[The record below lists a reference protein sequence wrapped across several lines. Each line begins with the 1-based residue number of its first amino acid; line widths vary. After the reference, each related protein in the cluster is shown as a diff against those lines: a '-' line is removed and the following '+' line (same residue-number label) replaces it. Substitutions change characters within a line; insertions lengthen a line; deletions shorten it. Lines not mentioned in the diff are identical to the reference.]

1 MPDPYG
7 GGAVSAARLV
17 AICAAVLSQAP
28 APAQSKSGFEY
39 NGIIHVSW
47 WYNEY
52 TYAAATTSRQAL
64 ATTHANWASVLVT
77 WYQSTI
83 TSTSI
88 AADSIKTPT
97 DDALRQAIQELHNQ
111 GLKVMLKPHVD
122 LSQDPNHWR
131 GEINPADRDAWF
143 ASYKPF
149 ILKYAQMAQD
159 QGVEGLCIG
168 TELIQMSG
176 TVNRDRWNNVIDA
189 IRAVYSGVLT
199 YAANATSAADEFT
212 SVSFWE
218 ELDLIGLDGY
228 FPLTN
233 HKDPSLEELVAA
245 WQYNS
250 AHLNIVAAVEN
261 LHNTYPEK
269 PVIFT
274 EIGYRSASG
283 ANTAPYSSTLPA
295 GYGGYDLTEQRNC
308 YEAFYEVWSQQASW
322 VKGVFWW
329 AWPVNPPGANDT
341 DYNPRGKP
349 AEEVLRTWQGPPESA
364 LNAVVSAADYR
375 ADGVAPGA
383 IVSLW
388 GTSLASGTITAPM
401 PFPLPT
407 SLGDTR
413 VTFGG
418 IPAPLFFVSPGQVNA
433 QAPFEVPP
441 GSAVVEVT
449 SNLGAARMTV
459 TVAAAGPGIFTRN
472 MQGTGEGA
480 ILDAVNY
487 RPITAADPAEAGEWI
502 QIYCTGLGAVGGVV
516 TTGDVP
522 PMPPPE
528 TVVKPEVRIDG
539 QPLVPDWAGLAPGWV
554 GLYAVNVKLPSDVSA
569 GTHQLQIAM
578 SGAVSN
584 TVTFSVR

>member
-1 MPDPYG
+1 
-7 GGAVSAARLV
+7 VSALRLLV
-17 AICAAVLSQAP
+17 SCAVVWLAP
-28 APAQSKSGFEY
+28 AALAQSKSGFEY

-52 TYAAATTSRQAL
+52 TYAAATTSREAL
-64 ATTHANWASVLVT
+64 AATHANWASVLAT

-131 GEINPADRDAWF
+131 GEINPQDKDAWF
-143 ASYKPF
+143 ASYTPF
-149 ILKYAQMAQD
+149 ILKYAQMAQE
-159 QGVEGLCIG
+159 QGVEGLCMG
-168 TELIQMSG
+168 TELVLMSRSG
-176 TVNRDRWNNVIDA
+176 NQARWYSVIDA

-212 SVSFWE
+212 SLSFWDR
-218 ELDLIGLDGY
+218 LDLIGLDGY

-233 HKDPSLEELVAA
+233 HSDPSFEELVAA

-261 LHNTYPEK
+261 LHNAHLEK

-274 EIGYRSASG
+274 EIGYRSSAG
-283 ANTAPYSSTLPA
+283 TNTAPYSSTLS
-295 GYGGYDLTEQRNC
+295 GGYDPTEQRNC
-308 YEAFYEVWSQQASW
+308 YEAFYTVWSQQASW

-329 AWPVNPPGANDT
+329 AWAVNPPGANDT

-349 AEEVLRTWQGPPESA
+349 AEEVLRTWQGPPASA

-407 SLGDTR
+407 SLGDTK

-449 SNLGAARMTV
+449 SNLGVARMTV

-472 MQGTGEGA
+472 MQGRGEGA
-480 ILDAVNY
+480 ILDAQTY

-502 QIYCTGLGAVGGVV
+502 QIYCTGLGAVDGAV

-522 PMPPPE
+522 PTPPPRIIGE
-528 TVVKPEVRIDG
+528 LVVQIDG
-539 QPLVPDWAGLAPGWV
+539 QPLTPDWAGLAPRYV

-584 TVTFSVR
+584 TVTFSTR